1 MSQAWSESTYPSKIH
16 STTSS
21 SSSRRFL
28 RTVSTLTAGIQ
39 TYLFNKKEKH
49 TLSRHR
55 HNSTQPISRQRESDE
70 MWTVR
75 NETQTS
81 TERAAAAPIAHGR
94 APSQVPAP
102 TQRQDLR
109 LYWCKALAPHSTT
122 NPLVRSSPTI
132 QRKEKSE
139 KNKTRRRDRTNTT
152 KLGAYPKRGNAAESE
167 TTSKWRSGTLSWIN
181 LQQWRHRLRTTYAS
195 GT

>member
-1 MSQAWSESTYPSKIH
+1 MSQASSESTYPSKIH

-39 TYLFNKKEKH
+39 TYLFNRKKN
-49 TLSRHR
+49 TLFQDTDTTA
-55 HNSTQPISRQRESDE
+55 HNRFRERESDE

-81 TERAAAAPIAHGR
+81 TERVAAAPIAHGR
-94 APSQVPAP
+94 APAP

-167 TTSKWRSGTLSWIN
+167 TSKWRSDTLSWIN
-181 LQQWRHRLRTTYAS
+181 LRQWRHRLRTTYAS